1 VTAKAEEVAM
11 NKLDQTKAELR
22 RIIEGA
28 LGRDLIDEIRVTAQE
43 NRSGEPA
50 YYVGVTMKA
59 TKDMPDIPRQNELTH
74 RLKSALAARDDY
86 RFPYLFLNAADDESG
101 PGDADEFES
110 LDEDIRDD

>member
-1 VTAKAEEVAM
+1 V
-11 NKLDQTKAELR
+11 
-22 RIIEGA
+22 
-28 LGRDLIDEIRVTAQE
+28 
-43 NRSGEPA
+43 GEPA
-50 YYVGVTMKA
+50 YRVGVTMKA
-59 TKDMPDIPRQNELTH
+59 RKDVPDIPRQNELTR

>member
-28 LGRDLIDEIRVTAQE
+28 LGPDLIDEIRVTAQE

-59 TKDMPDIPRQNELTH
+59 RKDVPDIPRQNQLTH
-74 RLKSALAARDDY
+74 QLKSALTARDDT

-101 PGDADEFES
+101 PGDADEFEF